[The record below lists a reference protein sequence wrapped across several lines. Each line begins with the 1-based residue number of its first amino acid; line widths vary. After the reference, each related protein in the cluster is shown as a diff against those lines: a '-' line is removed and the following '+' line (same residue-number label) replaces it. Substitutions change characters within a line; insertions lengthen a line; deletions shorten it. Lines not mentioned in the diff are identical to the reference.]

1 MGRSASIALS
11 LWRTRRRRSIL
22 AWGVSSGSEE
32 RVGLGDRI
40 LATASLR
47 AEARPISKFWLGRQ
61 GGEKSYTLGWEVA
74 R

>member
-1 MGRSASIALS
+1 M
-11 LWRTRRRRSIL
+11 
-22 AWGVSSGSEE
+22 AWGASSGSEE

-47 AEARPISKFWLGRQ
+47 AEARTISKFWLGRQ
-61 GGEKSYTLGWEVA
+61 AGEKSYTLGWEVV

>member
-22 AWGVSSGSEE
+22 ACGASSGSEE
-32 RVGLGDRI
+32 RLGLGDLI

-47 AEARPISKFWLGRQ
+47 AKGQPVNKVWLERQ
-61 GGEKSYTLGWEVA
+61 GNEKSYTLGWEVV